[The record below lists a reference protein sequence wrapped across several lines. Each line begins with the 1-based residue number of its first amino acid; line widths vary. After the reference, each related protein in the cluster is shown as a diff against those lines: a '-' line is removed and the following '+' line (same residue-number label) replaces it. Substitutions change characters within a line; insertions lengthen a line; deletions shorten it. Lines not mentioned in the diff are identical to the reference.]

1 MPILRG
7 KVDGDVLVFPRE
19 DNEFLYTQCAD
30 KLQPGKEL
38 NFSAG
43 RSMINIIVDGEPDLS
58 NAFRGLHDTM
68 MYVRH
73 DSLLVLK
80 DGLRFDGSKLADGP
94 VEANPA
100 AKTAPINQAAS
111 QTTVESGNTRVP
123 QKGPPGKL
131 PPIQKPTSADAASAA
146 DAAWKLRH
154 NRR

>member
-43 RSMINIIVDGEPDLS
+43 RSTINIIVDGEPDLT

-94 VEANPA
+94 VEANSA
-100 AKTAPINQAAS
+100 AETGPINQATS
-111 QTTVESGNTRVP
+111 STSVEPGKTHVP
-123 QKGPPGKL
+123 TKGPPGKL
-131 PPIQKPTSADAASAA
+131 PPIPKQQTADAASAA
-146 DAAWKLRH
+146 DAAWKHRH